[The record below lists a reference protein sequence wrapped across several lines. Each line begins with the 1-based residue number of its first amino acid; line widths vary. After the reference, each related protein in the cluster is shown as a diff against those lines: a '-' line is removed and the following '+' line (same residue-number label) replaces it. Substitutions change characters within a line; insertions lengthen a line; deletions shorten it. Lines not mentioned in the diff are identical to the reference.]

1 MKLTYIK
8 WVDSFGHSGWKY
20 LPEYKPPETLI
31 CQSVGW
37 IIRENDSEISIVAT
51 RSEDLENI
59 YGPMTIPR
67 RAILSQINLAED

>member
-37 IIRENDSEISIVAT
+37 IIRENDSEISIAG
-51 RSEDLENI
+51 N
-59 YGPMTIPR
+59 
-67 RAILSQINLAED
+67 